1 VAAAILLA
9 GLATAL
15 LVYFAAAPVNDVP
28 GERPEDSKRYL
39 RQMEVYGGQ
48 ANVLASEIR
57 EWLEGLWQ
65 GRALAFTV
73 AFLSLLL
80 AGLAF
85 VALTPLPP
93 RVDSPRARHEGE
105 DHPDG

>member
-15 LVYFAAAPVNDVP
+15 LVYFAAAPVRDVP

-57 EWLEGLWQ
+57 EWFEGLWQ

-80 AGLAF
+80 AGLAL

-93 RVDSPRARHEGE
+93 RVDSPRARQEGE
-105 DHPDG
+105 DDPDG